1 MIQWWND
8 IQFAAPQFLY
18 LGLLLPLVGLWYI
31 FRRRRNK
38 ADIRIPDTRFL
49 AQSPVTFRVIL
60 FHSLFVMRLMALA
73 LLIIALARPQ
83 TSSSRQDIT
92 IEGIDIVMAL
102 DISGSMLA
110 EDFRPNRLEAAKE
123 VAMHFVAG
131 RPDDRIG
138 LVIFSGE
145 AFTQCPLTRDHAVL
159 ANVFQSIRT
168 GMIEDGT
175 AIGDGLATAVNRL
188 KDSKAIS
195 KVIIL
200 LTDGE
205 NNMGA
210 MDPAS
215 AAEIARMF
223 GIRIYA
229 IGVGTIGM
237 APYPFRTPFGTQY
250 QNVEVR
256 IDEPLLK
263 SMAEMTGGQYFRA
276 TNNQKLKAIYEEIDQ
291 LEKSKIDVTEFTRKK
306 EEFLPL
312 VLAAL
317 ALLLLEFL
325 FRIFII
331 RSNP

>member
-83 TSSSRQDIT
+83 TSSSRQDIA

-123 VAMHFVAG
+123 VAMQFVAG

-210 MDPAS
+210 MDPSS

-263 SMAEMTGGQYFRA
+263 SMAEQTGGQYFRA
-276 TNNQKLKAIYEEIDQ
+276 TNNQKLKAIYDEIDQ